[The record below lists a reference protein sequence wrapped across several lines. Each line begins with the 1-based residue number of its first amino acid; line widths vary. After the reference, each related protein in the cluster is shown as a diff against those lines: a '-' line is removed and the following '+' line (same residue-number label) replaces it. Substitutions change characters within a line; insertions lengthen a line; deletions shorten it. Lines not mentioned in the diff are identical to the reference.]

1 MSRITKALS
10 AIVVIAL
17 LLVAG
22 YMVAEA
28 TSYTKTTSSVTVN
41 GIAFQRFTHT
51 MLTRTDTA
59 YCNLIIGKRVTNPAF
74 PLMLYVYTQN
84 KVDSALSIGIRY
96 QVSSDGSNWSTTTIG
111 TDSTTWAPAA
121 GDTIGKTFKLSLVKV
136 QEVYAADGLVHVQGN
151 HPYQRI
157 MVVGITAKTNIGC
170 KWKIDAVFQ

>member
-1 MSRITKALS
+1 MSKITKALS

-41 GIAFQRFTHT
+41 GISFQRFTHT
-51 MLTRTDTA
+51 MISRTDTA
-59 YCNLIIGKRVTNPAF
+59 YCNLVIGKRVTNPQF
-74 PLMLYVYTQN
+74 PLMVYVYTQN
-84 KVDSALSIGIRY
+84 KVDSTLSIGIRY

-136 QEVYAADGLVHVQGN
+136 TEIYAADGLVHVIGN

-157 MVVGITAKTNIGC
+157 MVVGITARTNIGS